1 MIGIEPMAIA
11 WKLVCCLKLFV
22 HRKGV
27 ELRKLSLEEYKKN
40 KNTAIIIGISAIV
53 LALLLGIG
61 FAWGSG
67 SFSGSST
74 SNSEKKVTIPDIKG
88 MLVDD
93 ATKELE
99 KLGLKLKIYE
109 TVESD
114 KAEGTI
120 LEMSP
125 EANKTAKK
133 GDVN

>member
-1 MIGIEPMAIA
+1 
-11 WKLVCCLKLFV
+11 
-22 HRKGV
+22 
-27 ELRKLSLEEYKKN
+27 
-40 KNTAIIIGISAIV
+40 
-53 LALLLGIG
+53 
-61 FAWGSG
+61 
-67 SFSGSST
+67 
-74 SNSEKKVTIPDIKG
+74 
-88 MLVDD
+88 MLVDY

-133 GDVN
+133 GDVINVKVAGASKKVTVPDLRDREINYIKPLISWEKPCALKLQMRRLWLYGLKECSKAKENR

>member
-1 MIGIEPMAIA
+1 MIS
-11 WKLVCCLKLFV
+11 F
-22 HRKGV
+22 
-27 ELRKLSLEEYKKN
+27 
-40 KNTAIIIGISAIV
+40 
-53 LALLLGIG
+53 AL
-61 FAWGSG
+61 GSG

-74 SNSEKKVTIPDIKG
+74 SNSEKNVTIPDIKG

-120 LEMSP
+120 
-125 EANKTAKK
+125 
-133 GDVN
+133 